1 MDKNKVKMWYDE
13 ETDIL
18 YLSLKEGRA
27 VDSEEIEE
35 NIRVEYDKQGE
46 IIGLEIYNISRYLA
60 KSIAEKLKKVRV
72 G

>member
-35 NIRVEYDKQGE
+35 NIRIEYDKKGE
-46 IIGLEIYNISRYLA
+46 IVGLEISNISRYLA
-60 KSIAEKLKKVRV
+60 KSIAEKLKEVRV
-72 G
+72 